1 MKCSITASA
10 ILLLGAASASAG
22 PSYEVAG
29 LTITPHQVGVL
40 GTVLRAGNVQERAP
54 ETGLTLSGMPASPHS
69 VAVLT
74 PRPKAIDVAKK

>member
-1 MKCSITASA
+1 MKCSMAASA
-10 ILLLGAASASAG
+10 ILLLGAANASAG

-29 LTITPHQVGVL
+29 LTITPHQICVL

-69 VAVLT
+69 VAVLA
-74 PRPKAIDVAKK
+74 PRPKSIEVAKK